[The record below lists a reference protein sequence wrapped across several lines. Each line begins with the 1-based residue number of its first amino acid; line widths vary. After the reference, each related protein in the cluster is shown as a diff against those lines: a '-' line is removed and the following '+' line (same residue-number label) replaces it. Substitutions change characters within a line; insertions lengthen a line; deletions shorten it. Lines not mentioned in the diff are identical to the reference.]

1 MPWNIVLFYYTSGFM
16 PWWSSIDDKVWP
28 KANSNTD
35 YDDRAVCVYNFNHRY
50 DNYANYDKYDNS
62 D

>member
-1 MPWNIVLFYYTSGFM
+1 M

-50 DNYANYDKYDNS
+50 DNCVDYDKYDNS